1 MCIKKR
7 NTAIL
12 EPCFVKAGEDQ
23 IFLASSQDQV
33 DPVTPR
39 IKTVIFLCSLKGL
52 EESRICDVSQW
63 KHSLPSPRH
72 RAKSTSHQIS
82 IIAPRHVLSLR
93 WPSTSQ
99 LTVLPPPRR
108 RVHSPGSFQ
117 SNKPT
122 SAAEAF
128 SFWGLSPLKTSVLGQ
143 G

>member
-1 MCIKKR
+1 MCIEKR
-7 NTAIL
+7 NMAIL

-23 IFLASSQDQV
+23 IFLSSSQDQV

-39 IKTVIFLCSLKGL
+39 IKTVIFQRSLKGL
-52 EESRICDVSQW
+52 EESQICAVSLW
-63 KHSLPSPRH
+63 KHPLPSPRH

-82 IIAPRHVLSLR
+82 IIAPRYVLNLC
-93 WPSTSQ
+93 WPRTSQ
-99 LTVLPPPRR
+99 LAVPTPPRR
-108 RVHSPGSFQ
+108 RVHSPGSFR

-128 SFWGLSPLKTSVLGQ
+128 SFWGLSPLKTTVLGQ